1 MGNKEASYL
10 TNNNQPVKK
19 ISYQNIYRLQETIEQ
34 LNSWEKP
41 LNSVHEFF

>member
-19 ISYQNIYRLQETIEQ
+19 LAIKVFIGCK
-34 LNSWEKP
+34 KP
-41 LNSVHEFF
+41 